1 MTLVYYN
8 FLSSLSGK
16 HSMNFWSSSISDYYT
31 LLTINQ
37 WKNHNLNKGMGFH
50 LTSSENIIYIYLLR
64 DSLFFNLDLKVVCS
78 TVEKANEGHSQRSK
92 CKTSQP
98 CSVTIEAA
106 CEGVWVWVC
115 NMELLWVMKEHL
127 NCCFF
132 VCLFLV
138 LRRPCPICVPL
149 AQSSCHFNTFW
160 KQRVIHVVERH
171 WGLNRTPQMG
181 QGLVLMSSDPDDTDW
196 RETEIQHLRWHVAWA
211 QR

>member
-132 VCLFLV
+132 VCFWYWED
-138 LRRPCPICVPL
+138 PVPFVFHWPSL
-149 AQSSCHFNTFW
+149 PAILIHFESNVWSTLW
-160 KQRVIHVVERH
+160 K
-171 WGLNRTPQMG
+171 
-181 QGLVLMSSDPDDTDW
+181 DTGVW
-196 RETEIQHLRWHVAWA
+196 AGHLRWDRVWS
-211 QR
+211 